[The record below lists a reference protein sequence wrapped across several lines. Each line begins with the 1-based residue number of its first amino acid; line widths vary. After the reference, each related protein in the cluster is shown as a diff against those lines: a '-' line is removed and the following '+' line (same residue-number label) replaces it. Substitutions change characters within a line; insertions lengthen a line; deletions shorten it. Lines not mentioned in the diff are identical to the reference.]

1 MTEIERLSHIKE
13 FLFLWL
19 VDVLKN
25 SNGKQ
30 GNIPMEVLVQEQIDK
45 YIQVKQDLKDGITRN
60 G

>member
-1 MTEIERLSHIKE
+1 MTEIERLTHIKE